1 METHILFFVAAV
13 AAGAINTLAGGG
25 GLLTFPLLTLVL
37 SPVAADATSSVA
49 LLPAYPTA
57 VWSTRRELAGAHRRW
72 LGFLLATSV
81 AGGLAGTLMLVR
93 TDDRNFVFLVP
104 WVVLGGTALFVLEP
118 IQVPTNRSKRRTL
131 RQDSGTRAP
140 TGTANTVPSNKN
152 KVLPLSAPG
161 HRIAAVI
168 RESRIKP
175 TLLSSPRIPAFYRTL
190 RQKSR
195 ISRHR
200 IPYSPARTYR
210 TVRQML
216 ARSRSSL
223 ISRRKAF
230 LQNTCKS
237 QVSTFFGPR

>member
-1 METHILFFVAAV
+1 MTAA
-13 AAGAINTLAGGG
+13 
-25 GLLTFPLLTLVL
+25 PH
-37 SPVAADATSSVA
+37 SCS
-49 LLPAYPTA
+49 
-57 VWSTRRELAGAHRRW
+57 
-72 LGFLLATSV
+72 
-81 AGGLAGTLMLVR
+81 
-93 TDDRNFVFLVP
+93 
-104 WVVLGGTALFVLEP
+104 
-118 IQVPTNRSKRRTL
+118 IQVPTNRSKRTL
-131 RQDSGTRAP
+131 RQDSGTKAP

-152 KVLPLSAPG
+152 KVLSLSAPG

-175 TLLSSPRIPAFYRTL
+175 TLLSSPRRPAFYRTL
-190 RQKSR
+190 RQKQSR

-230 LQNTCKS
+230 LQKTCKS
-237 QVSTFFGPR
+237 WVFYVVWSRLGYTVPCYKPYRTPQQRIPYSPTKDTVLSDKPYRTLRQALPYCAAKHSVPCNKSSARCACKVGKSCRRQF

>member
-1 METHILFFVAAV
+1 
-13 AAGAINTLAGGG
+13 
-25 GLLTFPLLTLVL
+25 
-37 SPVAADATSSVA
+37 
-49 LLPAYPTA
+49 
-57 VWSTRRELAGAHRRW
+57 
-72 LGFLLATSV
+72 
-81 AGGLAGTLMLVR
+81 
-93 TDDRNFVFLVP
+93 
-104 WVVLGGTALFVLEP
+104 
-118 IQVPTNRSKRRTL
+118 VPTNRSKRTL
-131 RQDSGTRAP
+131 RQDSGTKAP

-190 RQKSR
+190 RQKQSR

-230 LQNTCKS
+230 LQKTCKS
-237 QVSTFFGPR
+237 WVFLRCLVPVRIYRTLLQALPYSPTKDTVLSDKPYRTLRQALPYSPTSLTVLSDKPYRTAPQNIAYPATRAVRDVPAKWGKVAGDRSERPVCVYC